1 MLVRYICSD
10 HLPRPPPSGRRCG
23 SISIPLRGREPP
35 GGGQADRFRGEG
47 VSGRVR
53 EISQHVNANYDVE
66 GLCRKLPERLQL
78 LVDARGD
85 RMKP

>member
-1 MLVRYICSD
+1 M
-10 HLPRPPPSGRRCG
+10 
-23 SISIPLRGREPP
+23 
-35 GGGQADRFRGEG
+35 DRFRGEG
-47 VSGRVR
+47 VSGRLR
-53 EISQHVNANYDVE
+53 EICQHVNANYDVE